1 METGCCDLCVP
12 YIIHL
17 GDPNATRQPMFSTHE
32 TLSSMGTKTVRSVR
46 LLYQLVAIVYFRVK
60 YFARFLSA
68 KVTER

>member
-1 METGCCDLCVP
+1 
-12 YIIHL
+12 
-17 GDPNATRQPMFSTHE
+17 
-32 TLSSMGTKTVRSVR
+32 MGTKTVRSGLR